1 MTMNNPKSTTNQGE
15 FPENQPLLPSGNEM
29 QELPEQ
35 QDLTPEQRRT
45 MIVIIIIVI
54 FGISM
59 IIGSIF
65 WLANQPPVKVALIR
79 DIFIIW
85 MAIMSLLISLALV
98 ILMIQM
104 ARLINLMQN
113 EIKPILD
120 STNETVSYLRGTTVF
135 LGDNLAEPVIKANE
149 YFAGIGQ
156 FFSTLGLIRK
166 STRKNQSKKTKESE

>member
-1 MTMNNPKSTTNQGE
+1 MTMNNPELKTNLRE
-15 FPENQPLLPSGNEM
+15 IPENQPVLPAGNEVH
-29 QELPEQ
+29 ELPQE
-35 QDLTPEQRRT
+35 QDLSPEQRRA
-45 MIVIIIIVI
+45 MIVVIIIVI
-54 FGISM
+54 LGISL

-65 WLANQPPVKVALIR
+65 WLANQPPVTVALIR

-120 STNETVSYLRGTTVF
+120 STNETVSHLRGTTEF
-135 LGDNLAEPVIKANE
+135 LGDNLTEPVIRANE
-149 YFAGIGQ
+149 YFAGFGQ
-156 FFSTLGLIRK
+156 LMATLGLIRK
-166 STRKNQSKKTKESE
+166 STRKNKTK